1 MAARRDEA
9 TRSIPVGVIETL
21 LLRFEVSIT
30 IETRTIVGAS
40 TECSLTYLRNSKAA
54 ANLSCEIVWDFG
66 VPRNSFNCAVRR
78 IRPQRM

>member
-9 TRSIPVGVIETL
+9 ARSIPVGVIETL

-40 TECSLTYLRNSKAA
+40 TRMFF
-54 ANLSCEIVWDFG
+54 NLSPEFQG
-66 VPRNSFNCAVRR
+66 RGKSFV
-78 IRPQRM
+78 